1 MVVFS
6 LSTQYIE
13 TMYGAE
19 LLVVIFSPVVACF
32 SHSPCS
38 IHCDSASDKSRCSEF

>member
-6 LSTQYIE
+6 LFTQYLG
-13 TMYGAE
+13 TMYVAE
-19 LLVVIFSPVVACF
+19 FLVVIFSPVVACF

-38 IHCDSASDKSRCSEF
+38 INCDGSSDTSRCSEF